1 MRPKSSDRYDPGM
14 PPDSFRAYV
23 AVTGGDDP
31 TRGVTTISIDDL
43 PSDGVLIEVHWS
55 SVNYKDALAS
65 TPAGRVA
72 RISPLVIGID
82 LAGRVVDSGSDGPPV
97 GTEVLAHGYD
107 LGVSGHGG
115 FAEYARVPAEW
126 IVPLPSGLSVREA
139 MVIGTAGY
147 TAALSVVALEE
158 RGLRPGDGPVLV
170 TGATGGVGSTAVGIL
185 AGRGYEVVAST
196 GKSDKAE
203 YLRGLGAKEVV
214 DRSLLSEG
222 RSKPLESTAWVAAV
236 DCVGGTTLA
245 NLLPRI
251 EYGGAVAA
259 SGLTGGI
266 DLPSTVMPFVLRAV
280 TLIGIDSVQSPIET
294 RRAIWQR
301 LATDLKPMSLDAVGV
316 DVGLDDLTGILDD
329 ILQGSVAGRAVV
341 DIRR

>member
-1 MRPKSSDRYDPGM
+1 MLAK
-14 PPDSFRAYV
+14 SFRAYL
-23 AVTGGDDP
+23 AITRGDEP
-31 TRGVTTISIDDL
+31 SRGVTTMSVDAL
-43 PSDGVLIEVHWS
+43 PSDGVLIEVLWS

-72 RISPLVIGID
+72 RISPLVVGID
-82 LAGRVVDSGSDGPPV
+82 LAGRVVDSGSDGPPA

-107 LGVSGHGG
+107 LGVARHGG

-126 IVPLPSGLSVREA
+126 IVPVPAGLSLRDT

-158 RGLRPGDGPVLV
+158 RGLRPGNGPVLV

-196 GKSDKAE
+196 GKQDKE
-203 YLRGLGAKEVV
+203 SYLRGLGAKEVV
-214 DRSLLSEG
+214 DRAMLEEG
-222 RSKPLESTAWVAAV
+222 GGKPLESTAWVAAV

-245 NLLPRI
+245 NVLSRI

-266 DLPSTVMPFVLRAV
+266 ELPSTVMPFVLRAV
-280 TLIGIDSVQSPIET
+280 TLIGIDSVQTPIEV
-294 RRAIWQR
+294 RRTVWQR
-301 LATDLKPMSLDAVGV
+301 LASDLKPMSLDTMGV
-316 DVGLDDLTGILDD
+316 DVSLDDVTGVLND

>member
-1 MRPKSSDRYDPGM
+1 ML
-14 PPDSFRAYV
+14 PDTFRAYA
-23 AVTGGDDP
+23 AVTRGEEP
-31 TRGVTTISIDDL
+31 SRGVTTISVDDL
-43 PSDGVLIEVHWS
+43 PSEGVLIEVHWS

-65 TPAGRVA
+65 TPSGRVA
-72 RISPLVIGID
+72 RISPLVVGID
-82 LAGRVVDSGSDGPPV
+82 LAGRVVDSGDDGPSV

-107 LGVSGHGG
+107 LGVSCHGG

-126 IVPLPSGLSVREA
+126 IVPVPAGLSLRDT

-185 AGRGYEVVAST
+185 AGRGYKVVAST
-196 GKSDKAE
+196 GKRDKE
-203 YLRGLGAKEVV
+203 GYLRGLGAKEVV

-222 RSKPLESTAWVAAV
+222 HSKPLESTAWVAAV

-294 RRAIWQR
+294 RRAVWER
-301 LATDLKPMSLDAVGV
+301 LGTDLKPMALDTMGV
-316 DVGLDDLTGILDD
+316 DVVLDDLTGVLDD
-329 ILQGSVAGRAVV
+329 ILQGSIAGRAVV
-341 DIRR
+341 DLRR